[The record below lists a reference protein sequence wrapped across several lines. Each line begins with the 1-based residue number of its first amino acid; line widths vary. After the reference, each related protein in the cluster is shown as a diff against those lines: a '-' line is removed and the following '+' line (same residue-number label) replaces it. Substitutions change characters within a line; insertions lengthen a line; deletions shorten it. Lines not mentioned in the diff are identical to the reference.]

1 MCAICRRSMAVSRAI
16 SNRRRNGVKMPEN
29 RSLCGHEKE
38 QFCIHTRKVYDACR
52 SKDCLEDI
60 RVYLTC
66 EGQAVLNNAINVK
79 PKSANILWTYVDVE
93 PVPFNDG
100 FYTVDAKFFYRVE
113 ADAFCGMNRP
123 ITIEGLATFDKRAI
137 LYGSEGSAKIFS
149 SQMLENDRNDKQLPP
164 RTNLPTATVEVVDP
178 VLLGVK
184 VVEPC
189 DRFCGCESSC
199 CRSVNDVPE
208 TICACFRDRLTQGD
222 NDRRLYCTLGQFC
235 IMRLERDTQIAVPT
249 YDYCVPEKECPGHA
263 ENDACDMFA
272 QFRFPVNEFF
282 PPDKRPERS
291 CK

>member
-1 MCAICRRSMAVSRAI
+1 
-16 SNRRRNGVKMPEN
+16 MPEN
-29 RSLCGHEKE
+29 RSICGRDRE

-79 PKSANILWTYVDVE
+79 PKSASILWTYVDVE

-100 FYTVDAKFFYRVE
+100 FYTVDAKFFYRIE
-113 ADAFCGMNRP
+113 ADAFCGMTRP
-123 ITIEGLATFDKRAI
+123 VEIEGLATFDKRAI

-149 SQMLENDRNDKQLPP
+149 SRLTVGDNDKQLPA

-184 VVEPC
+184 VAEAC
-189 DRFCGCESSC
+189 DRFCGSDSC
-199 CRSVNDVPE
+199 SCRSVSELPE
-208 TICACFRDRLTQGD
+208 CICGCFRDRISQGD
-222 NDRRLYCTLGQFC
+222 GERRLYATLGQFS
-235 IMRLERDTQIAVPT
+235 IIRLERDTQITVPA
-249 YDYCVPEKECPGHA
+249 YEYCVPEKECGHS
-263 ENDACDMFA
+263 ESDACDMFA
-272 QFRFPVNEFF
+272 RFSFPVNEFF
-282 PPDKRPERS
+282 PPDKRGDNCG